1 MPLGDDASEG
11 PWGSLAILPSW
22 GGGDPDSNSG
32 GPIFYLHH
40 QIQKLLRYRAI
51 AIQIKVIPTKEQA
64 KRFFKR

>member
-32 GPIFYLHH
+32 GPIYLPL
-40 QIQKLLRYRAI
+40 KNFKDLC
-51 AIQIKVIPTKEQA
+51 A
-64 KRFFKR
+64 KMSYVSMQT